1 MKFADRLVNVCFP
14 LACIFF
20 ILSAVAFN
28 DNSPELTD
36 AFGMAGIVFSFLGL
50 SGVLIH
56 AILDRG
62 FWR

>member
-1 MKFADRLVNVCFP
+1 MKSAERLVNACFP

-28 DNSPELTD
+28 DNSPELAD
-36 AFGMAGIVFSFLGL
+36 AYRVAGVVFSFLGL